1 MFSKLPFSIMKA
13 KSIWVFILKQKN
25 ETFTDTYGWRNETFR
40 KIPSQNTQ
48 NNSTS

>member
-1 MFSKLPFSIMKA
+1 MKA